1 MLFLAMGRLGLL
13 KESAYAGWGTEILL
27 IKPQGQNDKVCL
39 AKSLNNMPFVLH
51 QDLLVVDIL
60 LLVMKLSLKLVVTFS
75 T

>member
-27 IKPQGQNDKVCL
+27 IKPQGHDKVCL